1 MVPIYLCAWHVIKAW
16 HVYALEK
23 IKDATMC
30 WTILDEFHVILY
42 AMINLGKNIKNFKAR
57 GKEKVMANFE

>member
-1 MVPIYLCAWHVIKAW
+1 MCMAW

-23 IKDATMC
+23 IKDATVC
-30 WTILDEFHVILY
+30 WTILDDFHVILY
-42 AMINLGKNIKNFKAR
+42 AMINLGKNIKNFKAC